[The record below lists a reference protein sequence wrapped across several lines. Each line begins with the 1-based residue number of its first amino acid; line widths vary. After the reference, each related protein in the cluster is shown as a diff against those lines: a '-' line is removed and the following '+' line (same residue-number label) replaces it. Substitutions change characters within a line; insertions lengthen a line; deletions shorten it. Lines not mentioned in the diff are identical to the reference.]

1 MQLPFLPA
9 FLGCFRIDHL
19 VRAVIPN
26 NDVAGAVVPFGDDA
40 FEFAIVDRMILRFHS
55 ETFLGGIERRTFG
68 DRPRSKN
75 ACHFKPEVVVQ
86 ARRVMLLD
94 NKAVPAPFFYG
105 ARRFGGF
112 VEFPFPFV
120 FFEAHLKPIIAGM
133 GRLRIKKKEAVI
145 PFRETL
151 AYRMMLLAG
160 SVVVFLIA
168 LYIMVGALQA
178 NITVSFISSGVIAAA
193 AAFGIFYNLD
203 HLRHARIPKQTMNRM
218 KRR

>member
-1 MQLPFLPA
+1 
-9 FLGCFRIDHL
+9 
-19 VRAVIPN
+19 
-26 NDVAGAVVPFGDDA
+26 
-40 FEFAIVDRMILRFHS
+40 
-55 ETFLGGIERRTFG
+55 
-68 DRPRSKN
+68 
-75 ACHFKPEVVVQ
+75 
-86 ARRVMLLD
+86 
-94 NKAVPAPFFYG
+94 
-105 ARRFGGF
+105 
-112 VEFPFPFV
+112 
-120 FFEAHLKPIIAGM
+120 M